1 MDFRIEKFNNSIK
14 KIIGESIANVEDY
27 QDFSMISIMKVETS
41 KDLSY
46 CKVFVSVF
54 NQSNIDSEE
63 AVIKLNERAFYF
75 QKIISNKV
83 RTSRIP
89 KIKFYLDKSSEFQ
102 RQIDELIDEVSFEK

>member
-54 NQSNIDSEE
+54 NQSNSC
-63 AVIKLNERAFYF
+63 LLY
-75 QKIISNKV
+75 
-83 RTSRIP
+83 TSQSPR
-89 KIKFYLDKSSEFQ
+89 D
-102 RQIDELIDEVSFEK
+102 

>member
-14 KIIGESIANVEDY
+14 KIIGESISNIEDY

-54 NQSNIDSEE
+54 NQSNSDSEQ
-63 AVIKLNERAFYF
+63 AVIILNESADNILILAKASKPLR
-75 QKIISNKV
+75 SNLGLPG
-83 RTSRIP
+83 SA
-89 KIKFYLDKSSEFQ
+89 
-102 RQIDELIDEVSFEK
+102 

>member
-54 NQSNIDSEE
+54 NQSNSDSEE

-75 QKIISNKV
+75 QKIWVI
-83 RTSRIP
+83 
-89 KIKFYLDKSSEFQ
+89 L
-102 RQIDELIDEVSFEK
+102 L

>member
-54 NQSNIDSEE
+54 NQSNSDSEE
-63 AVIKLNERAFYF
+63 AVIKL
-75 QKIISNKV
+75 S
-83 RTSRIP
+83 
-89 KIKFYLDKSSEFQ
+89 
-102 RQIDELIDEVSFEK
+102 LIHI

>member
-14 KIIGESIANVEDY
+14 KIIGESITNVEDY

-54 NQSNIDSEE
+54 NQSNSDSYT
-63 AVIKLNERAFYF
+63 NHYRCCC
-75 QKIISNKV
+75 
-83 RTSRIP
+83 
-89 KIKFYLDKSSEFQ
+89 
-102 RQIDELIDEVSFEK
+102 

>member
-46 CKVFVSVF
+46 CKVFV
-54 NQSNIDSEE
+54 
-63 AVIKLNERAFYF
+63 
-75 QKIISNKV
+75 
-83 RTSRIP
+83 
-89 KIKFYLDKSSEFQ
+89 
-102 RQIDELIDEVSFEK
+102 

>member
-54 NQSNIDSEE
+54 NQSNSDSEE
-63 AVIKLNERAFYF
+63 AVIKSVSYTHLTLP
-75 QKIISNKV
+75 
-83 RTSRIP
+83 TSD
-89 KIKFYLDKSSEFQ
+89 L
-102 RQIDELIDEVSFEK
+102 V

>member
-14 KIIGESIANVEDY
+14 KIIGESISNIEDY

-54 NQSNIDSEE
+54 NQSNSDSEE
-63 AVIKLNERAFYF
+63 AVIKL
-75 QKIISNKV
+75 S
-83 RTSRIP
+83 
-89 KIKFYLDKSSEFQ
+89 
-102 RQIDELIDEVSFEK
+102 LIHI